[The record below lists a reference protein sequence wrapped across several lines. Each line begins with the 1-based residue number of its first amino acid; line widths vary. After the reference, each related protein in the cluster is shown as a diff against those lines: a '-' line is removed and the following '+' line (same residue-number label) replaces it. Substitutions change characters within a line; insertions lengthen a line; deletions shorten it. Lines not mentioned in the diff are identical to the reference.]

1 MQSSFLRARAQ
12 PLSRLAC
19 RTPNSTSRAMGTYA
33 NFKVPQI
40 NNEPNQHYA
49 PGTAGRKGLE
59 EALAKYKQQA
69 PLNVPLVVA
78 GKEIKSS
85 QTFTQSNPASHA
97 AVATYSNASKADV
110 ESAIASA
117 LAARKSWAATPFAER
132 ASIFLKA
139 ADLIATKY
147 RYDIMALTMHGQGK
161 NAWQAEIDS
170 AAELCDFFRFGV
182 KYAEELY
189 SQQPVHHAPGIWK

>member
-1 MQSSFLRARAQ
+1 MQSFRVRA
-12 PLSRLAC
+12 PLSRLAY
-19 RTPNSTSRAMGTYA
+19 RVPSSSSNSRALGTYA
-33 NFKVPQI
+33 TFKIPQI
-40 NNEPNQHYA
+40 NNEPNKHYA
-49 PGTAGRKGLE
+49 PGSPDRKGLE
-59 EALAKYKQQA
+59 DALAKYKSQA
-69 PLNVPLVVA
+69 PLTVPLVVA
-78 GKEIKSS
+78 GKEVKSS

-97 AVATYSNASKADV
+97 PLATCSHASEADV
-110 ESAIASA
+110 ETAIDAA

-189 SQQPVHHAPGIWK
+189 AQQPVHHAPGVWK

>member
-1 MQSSFLRARAQ
+1 MNL
-12 PLSRLAC
+12 
-19 RTPNSTSRAMGTYA
+19 
-33 NFKVPQI
+33 
-40 NNEPNQHYA
+40 
-49 PGTAGRKGLE
+49 
-59 EALAKYKQQA
+59 
-69 PLNVPLVVA
+69 PLVVA
-78 GKEIKSS
+78 GKEVRAPWQKNHRESILIKEQIQSS
-85 QTFTQSNPASHA
+85 KTFTQSNPASHA
-97 AVATYSNASKADV
+97 PLATYSNASKADIDA
-110 ESAIASA
+110 AIESA
-117 LAARKSWAATPFAER
+117 LAARKSWAATPFGER

-189 SQQPVHHAPGIWK
+189 AQQPVHHAPGVWK